1 MGASLQGGGETMSES
16 SAPTT
21 SNHRLVTTS
30 TSTTKRTIPTEAAMV
45 SSTTVGRMPLLFALL
60 TALALGNFNRVSVS
74 AQSAVGDAVCAEGI
88 AMDFFCI
95 AMGFL
100 FDNPSIATLEGPTE
114 HSVHCLIEVTECIST
129 PYEILLPPPS
139 DGSTS
144 GLYTRGYRLDDTAK
158 ADVMALAKRV
168 GSCGSCDGTGT
179 IQRGLTVVVQ
189 GQVVQEAFSDV
200 PPTISGTVALSDPGA
215 PVCAVQQGATPSATP
230 GTAPP
235 TSAAPVADTMTPSGP
250 SASVSPSFR
259 PTAARAL
266 PSMIPSAATT
276 PVPITV
282 TPVPSSA
289 LPAPPATPA
298 SPGVTA
304 PSGSPVQGGDTSSNG
319 PTSAATWTSPDCVSL
334 WIAPIVMAWIVFK
347 PIKQ

>member
-1 MGASLQGGGETMSES
+1 MGASIQGGGETMSES
-16 SAPTT
+16 AAPTT
-21 SNHRLVTTS
+21 RNHRRITTS
-30 TSTTKRTIPTEAAMV
+30 KSTTKRTIPTEAVMG
-45 SSTTVGRMPLLFALL
+45 SYTTASRMPLLFALL
-60 TALALGNFNRVSVS
+60 TALALGNFNRISVS

-158 ADVMALAKRV
+158 ADVLALAKRV
-168 GSCGSCDGTGT
+168 GICGSCDGTGT

-200 PPTISGTVALSDPGA
+200 PPTISGTVSLSDPDA
-215 PVCAVQQGATPSATP
+215 PVCAMQQAATPSAAP

-235 TSAAPVADTMTPSGP
+235 TSAVSGADTMTPSGP
-250 SASVSPSFR
+250 PASVSPSFR

-266 PSMIPSAATT
+266 PSMIPSAAT
-276 PVPITV
+276 PVRIPD
-282 TPVPSSA
+282 TPVPSTA
-289 LPAPPATPA
+289 LPAPPVTPA

-319 PTSAATWTSPDCVSL
+319 PTSAATLTSPGCVHL
-334 WIAPIVMAWIVFK
+334 WIVTVVMAWIVAR
-347 PIKQ
+347 PIK

>member
-1 MGASLQGGGETMSES
+1 MG
-16 SAPTT
+16 
-21 SNHRLVTTS
+21 
-30 TSTTKRTIPTEAAMV
+30 STTTA
-45 SSTTVGRMPLLFALL
+45 GRMPRLFALL
-60 TALALGNFNRVSVS
+60 TALTPGNFHRISVS

-144 GLYTRGYRLDDTAK
+144 GLYARGYRLDDTAK
-158 ADVMALAKRV
+158 ADVLALAKRV

-200 PPTISGTVALSDPGA
+200 PPTISGTVALSDPDA
-215 PVCAVQQGATPSATP
+215 PVCALQQGATPSASPGTATP

-250 SASVSPSFR
+250 PASVSPSFR

-276 PVPITV
+276 PVPITD
-282 TPVPSSA
+282 TPVPSS
-289 LPAPPATPA
+289 LPTPPATPA

-319 PTSAATWTSPDCVSL
+319 PTSAATWTSPDCVPL
-334 WIAPIVMAWIVFK
+334 WIVAVVMAWIVVR
-347 PIKQ
+347 PIT